1 MIHNLLHT
9 LPVSLIFCT
18 IVMGFLL
25 MYERK
30 KHAREAKRRENNFWQ
45 RENEANFTRRKD
57 ISQLPYIKIPYDTL
71 PFIQNAHGEIAE
83 YQKELLSF
91 KDSRLLNLSGLSNTD
106 LKLMYG
112 VANLPE
118 LSQYDEAC
126 TAMYRTIANLGSNL
140 AKEGYHSEAIAF
152 LEFGLEAG
160 SDISRN
166 FYILADEY
174 ANAGRYDDIARLI
187 EHARTLTSP
196 MKASILNN
204 LQDKYQK
211 SLP

>member
-45 RENEANFTRRKD
+45 RENEANFARRKD
-57 ISQLPYIKIPYDTL
+57 ISQLPYIKIPYDSL

-83 YQKELLSF
+83 YQKELLAF
-91 KDSRLLNLSGLSNTD
+91 KDSKLLNLSGLSNTD

-187 EHARTLTSP
+187 ERARTLTSP
-196 MKASILNN
+196 MKTSILNN